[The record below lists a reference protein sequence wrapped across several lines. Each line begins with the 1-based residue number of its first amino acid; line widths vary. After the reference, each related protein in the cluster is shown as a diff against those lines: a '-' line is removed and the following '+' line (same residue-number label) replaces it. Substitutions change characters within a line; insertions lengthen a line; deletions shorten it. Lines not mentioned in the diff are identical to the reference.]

1 MTSVQRGG
9 SISCFATSF
18 KGLSCLVSF
27 VDSPSERVPLVV
39 GWVSLVT
46 HLREHTV
53 PSPFLLNNVNG
64 ARHVRGATG
73 GTETQKQSHTRRQK
87 GSPMQ
92 TYTHTNTCKCTQ
104 TDQHTH
110 PTGHSN
116 PLSAGDTYF
125 SPQREKGKDAGNFA
139 CVFAWMSVSPGMKCT
154 CGVQAWMPLCVC
166 VCMFSSCLYSLFVH
180 ERASLQLV
188 CPHPRW
194 DLSPACAT
202 SYRQNAKQIRPAPA
216 NHTPH
221 PRPPR
226 QRKEQESIEMN
237 GQASAS
243 WLELNGNVKLATDPF
258 CLSVEG
264 PVSLGS
270 PSRIIRSQ
278 WQSTPHCFYFMSF
291 LSV

>member
-92 TYTHTNTCKCTQ
+92 TFTHTNTCKCTQ

-166 VCMFSSCLYSLFVH
+166 VCFPHVSILYLCMSVHPSNSSVPIPAETSALHVPPHTGRMPSRFV
-180 ERASLQLV
+180 QLRQTTL
-188 CPHPRW
+188 PIRGPR
-194 DLSPACAT
+194 D
-202 SYRQNAKQIRPAPA
+202 
-216 NHTPH
+216 
-221 PRPPR
+221 
-226 QRKEQESIEMN
+226 
-237 GQASAS
+237 
-243 WLELNGNVKLATDPF
+243 NVK
-258 CLSVEG
+258 S
-264 PVSLGS
+264 
-270 PSRIIRSQ
+270 RSQ
-278 WQSTPHCFYFMSF
+278 LKWMGKPVQAG
-291 LSV
+291 